1 MTPRKSDYDD
11 DYDDDELEFIEEYS
25 EDELAELYEMLGDFP
40 EFEEYFDDILSFDDE
55 DFYSTT
61 EGS

>member
-1 MTPRKSDYDD
+1 MPKRSDYDD
-11 DYDDDELEFIEEYS
+11 FSDYELDFIEEYS
-25 EDELAELYEMLGDFP
+25 EEELSDLYEMLEDFP
-40 EFEEYFDDILSFDDE
+40 EFEEYFDDILSYDDE